1 MTAAPPRRRAHP
13 HHHAQDRHAELLER
27 LASVRERQRDQQR
40 DCAHFLR
47 DAAAPEKA
55 AAVRAVRDLRAL
67 TPEVTVLCAQTG
79 AVVER
84 IANANDVAAKM
95 TKEVRRLDILQ
106 SRLTTTL
113 AQSSQLLSLRNAL
126 AGIRRAMQL
135 RNYPEAATFLKQL
148 KAIEQVMALD
158 VADKLRVDTIESDLK
173 GVIETAFDD
182 GLRAADR
189 AQVQLYAPL
198 FQVVSVA
205 YEERGFQQLLDHVTA
220 ALEQQLA
227 PLVTGS
233 FSTKELMDHLT
244 SIFNG
249 VAAVAQEYD
258 QLAGACFA
266 HVSGVNRL
274 ITAIY
279 ALGERAAAATLAAY
293 MQQRK
298 FHDRMSERNTRK
310 DAAATASSSGAPAAP
325 GVAQA
330 EDAIAKLNDQLNEVA
345 LLIQHTQTYERFMR
359 SRVAGEQ
366 GDADAVLPAS
376 SESELGKTVQEL
388 AGYYCFFE
396 NELLTLAAKKAF
408 QWEELRYS
416 SAITAAGG
424 AGGASGASPATGGGD
439 VVTFPISS
447 AIDEI
452 FYVAR
457 NSAMRGL
464 ATGHADC
471 AAGVLNLINTMLRD
485 ALGDTMRS
493 RIRTMAA
500 HVPRVEDHESGLL
513 AASNQLRDQMQQLAK
528 LSKLQLPAGAA
539 APPPD
544 APKERGPDVVMN
556 SLEATG
562 DYIAQLKAEIERE
575 LREDFDAVPSHL
587 QSCLGALDDAA
598 AELAQLLVAARKKLC
613 QVLEPK
619 LHASLA
625 PLLAPTAKKAVT
637 YELTDQ
643 MYTFNEANDPFA
655 HAFVV
660 ALRDVLAAFR
670 PRLSPPNYAS
680 LVDALAGATA
690 EALERWLQSRGARFT
705 ALGALQWDKDLR
717 VVSALFS
724 SESGR
729 DAARAR
735 FAVLTQMAA
744 VLSVDAPADVADVFG
759 RRSRGGVAWKL
770 SAAQTKELL
779 ARRVEFSAA
788 AISQLVL

>member
-198 FQVVSVA
+198 FQIVSVA

-310 DAAATASSSGAPAAP
+310 DAAATA
-325 GVAQA
+325 
-330 EDAIAKLNDQLNEVA
+330 
-345 LLIQHTQTYERFMR
+345 
-359 SRVAGEQ
+359 
-366 GDADAVLPAS
+366 
-376 SESELGKTVQEL
+376 ESELGKTVQEL

-408 QWEELRYS
+408 QWEELR
-416 SAITAAGG
+416 
-424 AGGASGASPATGGGD
+424 
-439 VVTFPISS
+439 
-447 AIDEI
+447 
-452 FYVAR
+452 
-457 NSAMRGL
+457 
-464 ATGHADC
+464 
-471 AAGVLNLINTMLRD
+471 
-485 ALGDTMRS
+485 
-493 RIRTMAA
+493 
-500 HVPRVEDHESGLL
+500 GLL

-528 LSKLQLPAGAA
+528 LSKIQIPAGAA

-562 DYIAQLKAEIERE
+562 DYIAQLKAEIESE
-575 LREDFDAVPSHL
+575 LREDFDA
-587 QSCLGALDDAA
+587 
-598 AELAQLLVAARKKLC
+598 
-613 QVLEPK
+613 VLEPK

-625 PLLAPTAKKAVT
+625 PLLATNAKKAVT

-660 ALRDVLAAFR
+660 AMRDVLAAFR
-670 PRLSPPNYAS
+670 PSLSPPNYAS

-690 EALERWLQSRGARFT
+690 ETLERWFQSRGARFT

-735 FAVLTQMAA
+735 FAVLTT
-744 VLSVDAPADVADVFG
+744 
-759 RRSRGGVAWKL
+759 R
-770 SAAQTKELL
+770 
-779 ARRVEFSAA
+779 
-788 AISQLVL
+788 